1 MSPPNDDA
9 RPEASKLWPYNS
21 RVPRQ
26 LFSFPHLSS
35 HYLTDKEQQVLC
47 TGYFFHSL
55 LPSSAFS
62 SLNPFQHPSRH
73 TLVNRYVHFTIFHVC
88 SQSDVCGL
96 TSSPHPLYFLCEIT
110 TQVGKQLGFCC
121 HWRFL

>member
-21 RVPRQ
+21 ECQ
-26 LFSFPHLSS
+26 YNFSLVSS
-35 HYLTDKEQQVLC
+35 SLLALPNKEQQVLF
-47 TGYFFHSL
+47 TGYLFHSL
-55 LPSSAFS
+55 LPPSAFR
-62 SLNPFQHPSRH
+62 SLNPFQHLSRH
-73 TLVNRYVHFTIFHVC
+73 TLVNRYVHFTIFLVC

-96 TSSPHPLYFLCEIT
+96 TSSPHPLYFLFEIT
-110 TQVGKQLGFCC
+110 TQVGKQSGFCC